1 MKLSQL
7 EIQQTLTNSKDI
19 QKGRIKVDAPKTE
32 AGPDQRAAS
41 QAHLAHEAWAL
52 YKSNSISVV
61 LG

>member
-32 AGPDQRAAS
+32 AGPDQRAAKHIRGTQREYS
-41 QAHLAHEAWAL
+41 SKPLKHIIV
-52 YKSNSISVV
+52 KRI
-61 LG
+61 